1 MNINSVGCTRLQV
14 LGSTGLAVEHAQW
27 KKDLA
32 RYIGLRFHAA
42 SKVLVDARELAKA
55 KRYELK
61 QNAEF
66 NFGVNPLSEMLQRC
80 LNFARQELPLCGTC
94 NYQPC
99 AMQEGIMARIR

>member
-1 MNINSVGCTRLQV
+1 MANGCKVHQFGRMQHRV

-42 SKVLVDARELAKA
+42 SKVLVNARELAKA
-55 KRYELK
+55 KRFELK

-66 NFGVNPLSEMLQRC
+66 NWS
-80 LNFARQELPLCGTC
+80 
-94 NYQPC
+94 
-99 AMQEGIMARIR
+99 